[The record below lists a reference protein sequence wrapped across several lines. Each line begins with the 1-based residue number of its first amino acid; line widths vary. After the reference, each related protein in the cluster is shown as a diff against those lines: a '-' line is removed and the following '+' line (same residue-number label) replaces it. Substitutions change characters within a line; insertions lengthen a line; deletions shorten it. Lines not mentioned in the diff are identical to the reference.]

1 MGDFLMKA
9 YENSSKDKLK
19 QCSVIMQFTSLTG
32 CLDSMFTFRKEKK
45 SKHKN
50 NKTPK
55 YRKKRGGEHKQKIKS
70 KSFID

>member
-55 YRKKRGGEHKQKIKS
+55 YRKKKGGGTQTKNKEQIFH
-70 KSFID
+70 

>member
-45 SKHKN
+45 KSKHKN

-55 YRKKRGGEHKQKIKS
+55 YRKKRGGGTQTKIKEQI
-70 KSFID
+70 FH